1 MAGQLDS
8 LFKNVAKSVV
18 ATLGDSLDHTITYT
32 KKGVSSYNVETGED
46 ITVNTTYSDIKV
58 PISFI
63 RSEEEGAQ
71 EMREAKLYITPD
83 LIGDNQPSLEDE
95 ITLSFAGSDRVVQI
109 VDIDTKKGG
118 QTYLFILWLLF
129 PESDSRGFPLCGPF
143 ALAPPQV
150 TRHMAKGVG
159 GWVGRSPGT
168 FRRAVPQRC
177 SKTNNGTT
185 SSVTNFGDFW
195 PLRRRF

>member
-8 LFKNVAKSVV
+8 LFKSVAKSVV

-32 KKGVSSYNVETGED
+32 KKGLSSYNAETGED
-46 ITVNTTYSDIKV
+46 ITGDTTYSDIKV

-71 EMREAKLYITPD
+71 EMREAKLYVTPD

-95 ITLSFAGSDRVVQI
+95 ITLNFAGSDRVVQI

-118 QTYLFILWLLF
+118 QTYLFTLL
-129 PESDSRGFPLCGPF
+129 
-143 ALAPPQV
+143 V
-150 TRHMAKGVG
+150 
-159 GWVGRSPGT
+159 
-168 FRRAVPQRC
+168 
-177 SKTNNGTT
+177 
-185 SSVTNFGDFW
+185 
-195 PLRRRF
+195 RF